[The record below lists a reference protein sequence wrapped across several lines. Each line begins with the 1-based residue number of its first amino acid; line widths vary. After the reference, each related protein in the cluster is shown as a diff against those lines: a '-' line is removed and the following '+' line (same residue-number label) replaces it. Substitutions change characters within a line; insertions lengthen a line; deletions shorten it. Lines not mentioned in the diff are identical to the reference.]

1 MKAKKIAIALVLM
14 VVVSASGLW
23 TTDQATKPHIVI
35 LATGGTIAGAA
46 ETGTQAGYES
56 GQVGV
61 EILIKAVP
69 QLAEIAQV
77 TGEQIA
83 NVGSQNMND
92 EVWLKLAKRI
102 NEVAKSPD
110 VEGIVITHGTDTM
123 EETAFFLNLVVK
135 TDKPVVL
142 TGSMRPS
149 TALSADGPLN
159 IFNAVAVAADPKA
172 RGRGVLVV
180 ANDSIHGGR
189 DIIKSNTTQVETFLS
204 PQRGLIGLV
213 QYGKT
218 LYFREPYALHTTK
231 SELSVEGV
239 EKLPRVDI
247 VYIYEN
253 SDGALIRAA
262 VAAGAKG
269 IVTAGVG
276 NGNMTDAALEALA
289 EANTKGVVC
298 VRSSRVPTG
307 FVGRNVE
314 VDDDTIGL
322 VASYEHN
329 PQKARVLL
337 RLALLETDDP
347 LEVQRIF
354 GRY

>member
-1 MKAKKIAIALVLM
+1 MKVSKRAFAVLI
-14 VVVSASGLW
+14 VVLTVVAGWSA
-23 TTDQATKPHIVI
+23 TDSDKPHVVI
-35 LATGGTIAGAA
+35 LATGGTIAGSA
-46 ETGTQAGYES
+46 ESQTQAGYAS

-61 EILIKAVP
+61 DILIAAVP
-69 QLAEIAQV
+69 QLAEIAEV

-102 NEVAKSPD
+102 NEIAKSPEVD
-110 VEGIVITHGTDTM
+110 GIVITHGTDTM

-135 TDKPVVL
+135 TEKPVVL

-159 IFNAVAVAADPKA
+159 IFNAVAVAADPQA
-172 RGRGVLVV
+172 VGRGVLVV

-189 DIIKSNTTQVETFLS
+189 AIIKSNTTHVETFLS
-204 PQRGLIGLV
+204 PQRGLIGSV

-218 LYFREPYALHTTK
+218 LYFRGPYALHTTT
-231 SELSVEGV
+231 SHFSVEGV

-247 VYIYEN
+247 IYVHEN
-253 SDGALIRAA
+253 VDGALIEAA
-262 VAAGAKG
+262 VKAGAKG

-276 NGNMTDAALEALA
+276 NGNMTDAALQALA
-289 EANTKGVVC
+289 EAANKGVVC
-298 VRSSRVPTG
+298 VRSTRVPTG

-314 VDDDTIGL
+314 VDDDEIGL

-337 RLALLETDDP
+337 RLALLETRDP
-347 LEVQRIF
+347 FVIQKMF

>member
-1 MKAKKIAIALVLM
+1 MKFGIAVALAVIAVAGAWA
-14 VVVSASGLW
+14 ASG
-23 TTDQATKPHIVI
+23 TDKPHIVI
-35 LATGGTIAGAA
+35 LATGGTIAGSA
-46 ETGTQAGYES
+46 ESQTQAGYDS

-61 EILIKAVP
+61 EVLIAAVP
-69 QLAEIAQV
+69 QLSDVAEV

-102 NEVAKSPD
+102 NEVAKIPD
-110 VEGIVITHGTDTM
+110 VNGVVITHGTDTM

-135 TDKPVVL
+135 TEKPVVL

-159 IFNAVAVAADPKA
+159 IFNAVAVAADPDA

-189 DIIKSNTTQVETFLS
+189 AIIKSNTTHVETFLS
-204 PQRGLIGLV
+204 PQRGLIGSV

-218 LYFREPYALHTTK
+218 LYFRGPYARHTTQ
-231 SELSVEGV
+231 SDFSVEGV
-239 EKLPRVDI
+239 DALPRVDI
-247 VYIYEN
+247 IYIYEDV
-253 SDGALIRAA
+253 SGDLIKAA
-262 VAAGAKG
+262 VKAGAKG

-276 NGNMTDAALEALA
+276 NGNLTDSALQALTEAAA
-289 EANTKGVVC
+289 KGVVC
-298 VRSSRVPTG
+298 VRSTRVPTG

-314 VDDDTIGL
+314 VDDDKLGL

-329 PQKARVLL
+329 PQKARILL
-337 RLALLETDDP
+337 RLALLKTTDP
-347 LEVQRIF
+347 AEIQKYF